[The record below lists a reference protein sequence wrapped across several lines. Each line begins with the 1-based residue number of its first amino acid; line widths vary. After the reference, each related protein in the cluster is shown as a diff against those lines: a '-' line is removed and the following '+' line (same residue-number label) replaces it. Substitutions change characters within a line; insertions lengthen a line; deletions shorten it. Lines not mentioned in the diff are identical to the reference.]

1 MSIKAIRLEIV
12 KPYNES
18 DAENVVTWNELGQ
31 VLRDVRYACAKAENY
46 AITQRYLWEDLRL
59 IIKIKMESIRILKI
73 LKKKQIY
80 IHN

>member
-31 VLRDVRYACAKAENY
+31 VLRDVRYA
-46 AITQRYLWEDLRL
+46 
-59 IIKIKMESIRILKI
+59 
-73 LKKKQIY
+73 
-80 IHN
+80 

>member
-46 AITQRYLWEDLRL
+46 AITQRYLW
-59 IIKIKMESIRILKI
+59 
-73 LKKKQIY
+73 
-80 IHN
+80 